1 MTGIGTF
8 VAFVANIFIYLI
20 IFRAILSW
28 FSPNPYIP
36 LFQLLRR
43 LTDPILLP
51 IHRLMSRFFTLP
63 GIDISPII
71 AILLLSFIRN
81 FFMRF

>member
-8 VAFVANIFIYLI
+8 VYNVANIFIYLI
-20 IFRAILSW
+20 IFRAVLSW
-28 FSPNPYIP
+28 FSPNPYNP

-43 LTDPILLP
+43 LTDPILEP
-51 IHRLMSRFFTLP
+51 IHRIMSRFLTLP
-63 GIDISPII
+63 GIDISPIV

-81 FFMRF
+81 FFVRF